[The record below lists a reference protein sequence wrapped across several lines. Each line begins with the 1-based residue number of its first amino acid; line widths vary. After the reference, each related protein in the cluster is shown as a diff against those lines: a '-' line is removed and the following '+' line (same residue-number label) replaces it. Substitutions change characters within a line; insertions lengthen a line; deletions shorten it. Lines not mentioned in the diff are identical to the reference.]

1 MKKVI
6 ALAGLLAL
14 VSGCAETTAPIA
26 FAFPSPDHSEMWYS
40 VAYSGR
46 LANGIVKAERTCGP
60 EAQVDFKDHE
70 SLGASSS
77 TRVSGFRWGNAA
89 FAHANTT
96 TTTHG
101 ELIFRC
107 VLVQNGV
114 MTSTQGV
121 NPPELDEACS
131 KPKEMRSNME
141 LAANC
146 PD

>member
-1 MKKVI
+1 MKMI

-14 VSGCAETTAPIA
+14 VSGCTETMTPIA

-40 VAYSGR
+40 VTYSGR
-46 LANGIVKAERTCGP
+46 LASGIVKAERTCGP
-60 EAQVDFKDHE
+60 NAQVDLKERE

-96 TTTHG
+96 TTAHG

-107 VLVQNGV
+107 VSVQNGEA
-114 MTSTQGV
+114 TATFGE
-121 NPPELDEACS
+121 NPPEISEACA
-131 KPKEMRSNME
+131 KPREMRSNME
-141 LAANC
+141 LGENC
-146 PD
+146 PN